1 MKANQDWHQ
10 SCYMSET
17 CEHYDVCPMVLVQRV
32 LSGKR
37 KILILWYLSD
47 GTLRFSEIK
56 LRLPDVTQKML
67 TQQLRSLEDD
77 GLISRTVYPV
87 VPPKVEYGLTEL
99 GKKTI
104 PILQQMHHFGV
115 ELLQEPL
122 YREKCIS
129 VDRLTDSS
137 DEEGAEAD
145 D

>member
-67 TQQLRSLEDD
+67 TQQLRSLE
-77 GLISRTVYPV
+77 
-87 VPPKVEYGLTEL
+87 
-99 GKKTI
+99 
-104 PILQQMHHFGV
+104 
-115 ELLQEPL
+115 
-122 YREKCIS
+122 
-129 VDRLTDSS
+129 
-137 DEEGAEAD
+137 
-145 D
+145 

>member
-1 MKANQDWHQ
+1 MKANQDWHL

-67 TQQLRSLEDD
+67 TQQLRSLEED

-129 VDRLTDSS
+129 VDRVTDSS

>member
-1 MKANQDWHQ
+1 MKTNVDWHQ

-17 CEHYDVCPMVLVQRV
+17 CEHYDVCPMVLVQKV

-47 GTLRFSEIK
+47 GVLRFSEIK

-67 TQQLRSLEDD
+67 TQQLRSLEED
-77 GLISRTVYPV
+77 GLITRTVYPV
-87 VPPKVEYGLTEL
+87 VPPKVEYSLTEL

-115 ELLQEPL
+115 ELLKDARFQG
-122 YREKCIS
+122 KS
-129 VDRLTDSS
+129 TVLTSDPSNE
-137 DEEGAEAD
+137 DEED
-145 D
+145 